1 MSKPKLFIGSS
12 VAGLPIAR
20 AIQAEL
26 EYDMEVKIW
35 DQGVFK
41 LSHTPLEDLSSVLE
55 ETDFASFIFLP
66 EDKLEIKG
74 EETTAIRDN
83 VVFELGLFYGK
94 LGRNRVSFVMPR
106 GYDFHLPTDL
116 TGINAGTFEYPCSN
130 LYASVGTY
138 CEQIRQQINSL
149 TISFPTKGY
158 FGDNILN
165 PNISSIRDSASFYAI
180 IPTQDIIIVRIE
192 SLNKKASSYGFP
204 VSSFGKWRG
213 DLIKSPNSCVKYF
226 QANGPFNDDAII
238 SIMEDDIINIKIFKD
253 SIDSTPIMNRTIHI
267 YKR

>member
-20 AIQAEL
+20 AIKAEL
-26 EYDMEVKIW
+26 EYDMDVTVW
-35 DQGVFK
+35 SQGVFK

-66 EDKLEIKG
+66 EDKLGIKG

-116 TGINAGTFEYPCSN
+116 TGLNAGTFEYPCSN
-130 LYASVGTY
+130 LQASVGTY
-138 CEQIRQQINSL
+138 CEQIRQQMKSL
-149 TISFPTKGY
+149 SISFPEKGY
-158 FGDNILN
+158 FGKNILN
-165 PNISSIRDSASFYAI
+165 PNISDIYGNASFFAI
-180 IPTQDIIIVRIE
+180 IPTQGKIIVKIE
-192 SLNKKASSYGFP
+192 SLHKKL
-204 VSSFGKWRG
+204 SFSFSTSTFGRWRG
-213 DLIKSPNSCVKYF
+213 NAIQSTDNYIKYF
-226 QANGPFNDDAII
+226 QAVGPFKEDAEMCIHDD
-238 SIMEDDIINIKIFKD
+238 DDLNIKIFED
-253 SIDSTPIMNRTIHI
+253 NINNSPIIDHIIHI
-267 YKR
+267 SKT

>member
-12 VAGLPIAR
+12 VEGLIIAR
-20 AIQAEL
+20 AIKAEL
-26 EYDMEVKIW
+26 EYDMDVTVW
-35 DQGVFK
+35 NQGVFK

-116 TGINAGTFEYPCSN
+116 TGLNAGTFEYPCSN
-130 LYASVGTY
+130 LQASVGTY
-138 CEQIRQQINSL
+138 CEQIRQQIKSL
-149 TISFPTKGY
+149 STSLPEKGY
-158 FGDNILN
+158 FGKNILN
-165 PNISSIRDSASFYAI
+165 PNVSCIYGKASFFAI
-180 IPTQDIIIVRIE
+180 IPVQGKIIVKIE
-192 SLNKKASSYGFP
+192 SLHKKLSYGFP
-204 VSSFGKWRG
+204 VQTFGRWRG
-213 DLIKSPNSCVKYF
+213 DAIQSTDNYIQYF
-226 QANGPFNDDAII
+226 QAEGPFNDDAEMYVFDDDDL
-238 SIMEDDIINIKIFKD
+238 SIQIFDDNINNA
-253 SIDSTPIMNRTIHI
+253 PIVNHTIHI
-267 YKR
+267 SKS